1 MSTRDDGEVRSG
13 VEPDE
18 VFCTSCGVVIEEH
31 AEICPEC
38 GVRQIEPAPAA
49 DRGPQHGA
57 SLPDART
64 YELRKV
70 ARKDKGIVALMGFFF
85 SPVAYLM
92 VGKTGL
98 AILNFVTFNYLLFGV
113 IIVPIHTASIVGK
126 ARSELRRHG
135 ETW

>member
-1 MSTRDDGEVRSG
+1 MSTKDDGEVRNG

-18 VFCTSCGVVIEEH
+18 VFCTSCGVVIKEH

-38 GVRQIEPAPAA
+38 GVRQLEPAPAPGQ
-49 DRGPQHGA
+49 RGRGGG

-64 YELRKV
+64 YELRKL
-70 ARKDKGIVALMGFFF
+70 ARKDKGLVALVGFFF

-98 AILNFVTFNYLLFGV
+98 AILNFLTFNYLLFG
-113 IIVPIHTASIVGK
+113 IFIVPIHTASIVGK

>member
-1 MSTRDDGEVRSG
+1 M
-13 VEPDE
+13 
-18 VFCTSCGVVIEEH
+18 
-31 AEICPEC
+31 
-38 GVRQIEPAPAA
+38 
-49 DRGPQHGA
+49 
-57 SLPDART
+57 PDARI

-98 AILNFVTFNYLLFGV
+98 AILNFITFNYLLFGV
-113 IIVPIHTASIVGK
+113 IIVPIHSASIVGN

>member
-13 VEPDE
+13 VGPDE
-18 VFCTSCGVVIEEH
+18 VFCTSCGVVIKEH

-38 GVRQIEPAPAA
+38 GVRQIEPAPERRSP
-49 DRGPQHGA
+49 RGSG
-57 SLPDART
+57 LPDART

-70 ARKDKGIVALMGFFF
+70 ARKDKGIVALMGFFL
-85 SPVAYLM
+85 SPVGYLM

-98 AILNFVTFNYLLFGV
+98 AIINFLTFNYLLFGV
-113 IIVPIHTASIVGK
+113 IIVPIHTSSIIGN

>member
-1 MSTRDDGEVRSG
+1 MSTRDDGGVRSD
-13 VEPDE
+13 VAPDE
-18 VFCTSCGVVIEEH
+18 VFCTSCGVVIKEH

-38 GVRQIEPAPAA
+38 GVRQIEPAPERPGP
-49 DRGPQHGA
+49 RGS

-70 ARKDKGIVALMGFFF
+70 ARKDKGVVALVGFFL
-85 SPVAYLM
+85 SPAGYLM

-98 AILNFVTFNYLLFGV
+98 AIINFLTFNYFLFGI
-113 IIVPIHTASIVGK
+113 IIVPIHTSSIIGN